1 MLSENQACE
10 LLTPV
15 CTRIAE
21 GLHHMKRRGVNLL
34 NRKYLKRSCNPCN
47 GYVEK
52 HPLYAIENG
61 LSVSVH
67 KKETNNE
74 QIKS

>member
-1 MLSENQACE
+1 
-10 LLTPV
+10 
-15 CTRIAE
+15 
-21 GLHHMKRRGVNLL
+21 MKRRGVNLL
-34 NRKYLKRSCNPCN
+34 NRKYLKRSCNACN

-74 QIKS
+74 QIKI